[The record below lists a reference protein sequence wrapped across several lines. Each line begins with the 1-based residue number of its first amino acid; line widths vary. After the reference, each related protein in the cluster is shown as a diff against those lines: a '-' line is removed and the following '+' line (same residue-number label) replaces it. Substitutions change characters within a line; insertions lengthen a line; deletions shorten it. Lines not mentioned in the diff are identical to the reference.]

1 MRWIKKEFDED
12 GKPEWAVYIDEA
24 GEGREEDWSHF
35 DTYPTRQEAIEG
47 CGNITWKDY
56 DSNDK

>member
-1 MRWIKKEFDED
+1 MRWIRKEFDED

-35 DTYPTRQEAIEG
+35 DTYPTRDEAVEA
-47 CGNITWKDY
+47 CSKYTWEYY
-56 DSNDK
+56 DCSDK